1 MKKKTFRRICFLL
14 IAILAVVL
22 FIAPE
27 FVGQAEADT
36 IYENI
41 PIAGDQ
47 GQALPFWAWIKRL
60 VQDFFW
66 SLISLVL
73 LVINSVF
80 LGALAVA
87 EMLFNAIA
95 SPGFISESFTG
106 PDNPFVYPNWILI
119 RDLAN
124 IGIILGVVFC
134 GLKMAFGLDSR
145 ATKKS
150 LVTLIALAFL
160 INFTPVLLGLLI
172 DAAQIAMNQ
181 FMGPGLTQT
190 TGMASGVM
198 KAFAN
203 IRDIEENQMVAFIQM
218 LTMGAVCLFL
228 AFIYFVLAIVF
239 LVRYI
244 VLWVLVILS
253 PLAFLAY
260 AFKGGQKIWNMWWSN
275 FISWTFVG
283 VPIAF
288 FVALAGWMYGYGQPL
303 WDTTARNM
311 ALRISDEG
319 LAGSGVISSEV
330 FAPIFPGILI
340 VIGFMI
346 SLNIAP
352 AFAKTVMDYT
362 KKGAHGAAAWSWGKV
377 RYRTR
382 DLRDKSRREVHAR
395 HVKEDAQAL
404 GINTAGWDDPKR
416 SYAVRAQVAKE
427 LQESNQAKGAQKA
440 HAARYLDVQQK
451 IDERKLEHSRFA
463 KKLKDAS
470 EEELDAL
477 IYQPTPQLV
486 PHTKTGVAK
495 KRALALQEAMSRDKG
510 KALKKFKNLASLSEE
525 EILQTAG
532 AFASLGPAYQGTLEN
547 FLVAASGKHGKTI
560 KEHEEAL
567 GIEKGSLDKA
577 IKKLKAEDN
586 ELLAHVY
593 QNASEENQR
602 LLLDN
607 LIEADTKTIISTIRR
622 LKAEER
628 GPFAFKLKE
637 AAERAGGVKAKNF
650 QHTARFLNAQWYLT
664 DYEKDLTPE
673 ADQSRMKIKQIVER
687 AKVIEKETDQ
697 GKRQKEVAE
706 IVSKIISSDNEQR
719 SEIMNRIAPVAPSV
733 HQEAL
738 QETIRKELIGRAKQI
753 RRMKDDPRMEQESK
767 DLSAKLAE
775 DLKKISPK
783 QWQEFLK
790 EDLIERVYEFQQKIK
805 NAKTLKE
812 KKKLGNRMMQR
823 DILDEISLLD
833 SKDQKEITDLINK
846 IYDQEIP
853 A

>member
-22 FIAPE
+22 FVAPE
-27 FVGQAEADT
+27 FIGQAEAADSIYDHIPDT
-36 IYENI
+36 
-41 PIAGDQ
+41 GQ
-47 GQALPFWAWIKRL
+47 GNLSFWALIERIARE
-60 VQDFFW
+60 FFW
-66 SLISLVL
+66 SIVSVIL
-73 LVINSVF
+73 LAINSVF

-87 EMLFNAIA
+87 EMLFNVIA

-106 PDNPFVYPNWILI
+106 PDNTFVYPNWVLI

-124 IGIILGVVFC
+124 IGVILGVVFC

-172 DAAQIAMNQ
+172 DAAQITMNQ

-198 KAFAN
+198 GAFGN
-203 IRDIEENQMVAFIQM
+203 IRDVQENQMVAFIQM

-228 AFIYFVLAIVF
+228 AFIYFILAAVF
-239 LVRYI
+239 LVRYV

-260 AFKGGQKIWNMWWSN
+260 AFKGGQKIWKMWWSN

-288 FVALAGWMYGYGQPL
+288 FIALAGWMYGYGQPL
-303 WDTTARNM
+303 WETSAIDMARQ
-311 ALRISDEG
+311 ISDAG
-319 LAGSGVISSEV
+319 TAGSGVISSEV
-330 FAPIFPGILI
+330 FAPIFPAILI

-352 AFAKTVMDYT
+352 AFAKTVMNYAQ
-362 KKGAHGAAAWSWGKV
+362 KGFHGASAWGWGQVK
-377 RYRTR
+377 YRAR
-382 DLRDKSRREVHAR
+382 NLQDKSRRDAHAR
-395 HVKEDAQAL
+395 HIKEDAQAL
-404 GINTAGWDDPKR
+404 GISTVGWDDPKK

-427 LQESNQAKGAQKA
+427 LQASNLAKGTQKA

-451 IDERKLEHSRFA
+451 LDERKYEHSRFV
-463 KKLKDAS
+463 KKLKNAS

-477 IYQPTPQLV
+477 IYQPTSQLV
-486 PHTKTGVAK
+486 PHTKAEVAK
-495 KRALALQEAMSRDKG
+495 KRAMAMQELISRNEG
-510 KALKKFKNLASLSEE
+510 KALKKFKNLISLNEE
-525 EILQTAG
+525 ETLQTAG
-532 AFASLGPAYQGTLEN
+532 ALASLGPTYEDTLKK
-547 FLVAASGKHGKTI
+547 FLIATSGKHGEKI

-577 IKKLKAEDN
+577 IKKLKAEDS

-607 LIEADTKTIISTIRR
+607 LTEADTKTIINTIRR

-628 GPFAFKLKE
+628 GAFAFKLKE
-637 AAERAGGVKAKNF
+637 AAARAGGAKAKNF
-650 QHTARFLNAQWYLT
+650 QQTERFLNAQWYLT
-664 DYEKDLTPE
+664 DYEKDLTPG
-673 ADQSRMKIKQIVER
+673 AAQSRMRSKQIVEQ
-687 AKVIEKETDQ
+687 AKAIEKMD
-697 GKRQKEVAE
+697 KSNRQQEVDE
-706 IVSKIISSDNEQR
+706 IVSKIISSDKEQR
-719 SEIMNRIAPVAPSV
+719 SEIMDRIKPVAPSV
-733 HQEAL
+733 YQEAL
-738 QETIRKELIGRAKQI
+738 EEALKKELIGRAKQI
-753 RRMKDDPRMEQESK
+753 RRMKEDPQMKQESEALSAQLAK
-767 DLSAKLAE
+767 DLEALNQKRR
-775 DLKKISPK
+775 
-783 QWQEFLK
+783 QEFLK
-790 EDLIERVYEFQQKIK
+790 EDLIELVYEFQQKIK
-805 NAKTLKE
+805 NAKTLEE
-812 KKKLGNRMMQR
+812 KKKIGNRMMQR
-823 DILDEISLLD
+823 DILDKLGPLD
-833 SKDQKEITDLINK
+833 YKDKKEIADLINK

-853 A
+853 